1 MNIEV
6 KLFSLHSATS
16 VFMPFL
22 QTLKASRVEMHDH
35 FDGFDRQDQALLVK
49 NELNGKTK
57 KKENGRKMIPKQK

>member
-1 MNIEV
+1 
-6 KLFSLHSATS
+6 
-16 VFMPFL
+16 
-22 QTLKASRVEMHDH
+22 MHDH